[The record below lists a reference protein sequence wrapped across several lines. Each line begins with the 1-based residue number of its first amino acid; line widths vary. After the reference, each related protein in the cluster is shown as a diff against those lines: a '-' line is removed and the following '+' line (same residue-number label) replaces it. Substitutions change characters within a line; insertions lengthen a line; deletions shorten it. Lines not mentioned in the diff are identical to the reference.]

1 MSDFLCRN
9 LKLTI
14 QLQKD
19 GRQIRLV
26 LRDDLSFREVEIC
39 AELGDNTLD
48 RRYHTREAII
58 IAMRRVIAKAI
69 ESRLISDYPGES
81 TNSRSGGNTMPP
93 NPSITFSIGGA

>member
-48 RRYHTREAII
+48 RRYHIREAII

-81 TNSRSGGNTMPP
+81 MNSRSGGDTTPP